1 MPIDIKIEVNLA
13 VDEEDLEDAM
23 AEFDELSVS
32 NLVCQILD
40 KSIALDTV
48 EARVLQGPDTL
59 EDYDV
64 ASEAQG

>member
-1 MPIDIKIEVNLA
+1 MPIAIKIEVNLA

-59 EDYDV
+59 EDYDA

>member
-59 EDYDV
+59 EDYDA

>member
-23 AEFDELSVS
+23 AEFDELAVS

-48 EARVLQGPDTL
+48 EARVLEGPETL
-59 EDYDV
+59 EDYD
-64 ASEAQG
+64 ATNEAQG